1 MLTAQSIANNHLCG
15 QMIVNLYT
23 VNFQIFYTVTDVTTL
38 NVTTCRLCIWAY
50 ISMLTVVFV
59 LKCHFAISSPISKPG
74 HLRWTI
80 TTMSHLVDW
89 LHSSRLNNKFLSY
102 VHLHL
107 LHQTQGQ
114 KKSHFVAV
122 CCYVESNSCSSFFSI
137 LSLAQVFLCISVTG
151 SGTARREYGSCSPK
165 TWPHAM
171 WCYPAA
177 AW

>member
-1 MLTAQSIANNHLCG
+1 
-15 QMIVNLYT
+15 
-23 VNFQIFYTVTDVTTL
+23 
-38 NVTTCRLCIWAY
+38 
-50 ISMLTVVFV
+50 MLTVVFV

-80 TTMSHLVDW
+80 TTMSVHLKIVTSHLVDW

-122 CCYVESNSCSSFFSI
+122 CCYVESNSCSSFFPSC
-137 LSLAQVFLCISVTG
+137 LSRRSFCVFRLRDLAQQGGNTG
-151 SGTARREYGSCSPK
+151 
-165 TWPHAM
+165 
-171 WCYPAA
+171 AA
-177 AW
+177 AQRHGRTLCGATQRQPGRDSAVRSAR